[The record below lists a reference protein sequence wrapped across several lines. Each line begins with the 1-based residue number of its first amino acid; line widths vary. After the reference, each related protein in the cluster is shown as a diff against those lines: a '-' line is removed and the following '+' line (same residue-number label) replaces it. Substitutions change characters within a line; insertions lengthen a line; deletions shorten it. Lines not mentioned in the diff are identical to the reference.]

1 MVDVERRQNYM
12 TLSKVASVVRAEV
25 DIHERI
31 ANKGLG
37 DPMLEQVIAFALVK
51 GKKNGLYL
59 QSEVDDATKSGSFLC
74 IFNIDR

>member
-37 DPMLEQVIAFALVK
+37 DPMLEQVIAFALVVEK
-51 GKKNGLYL
+51 MAFTYC
-59 QSEVDDATKSGSFLC
+59 Q
-74 IFNIDR
+74 R

>member
-1 MVDVERRQNYM
+1 MDELDRIKTEYHRHMVDVERRQNYM

-37 DPMLEQVIAFALVK
+37 DPMLEQVIVFALCH
-51 GKKNGLYL
+51 GKKM
-59 QSEVDDATKSGSFLC
+59 AFT
-74 IFNIDR
+74 

>member
-1 MVDVERRQNYM
+1 MDELDRIKTEYHRHMVDVERRQNYM

-37 DPMLEQVIAFALVK
+37 DPMLEQVNVITDVK
-51 GKKNGLYL
+51 GRITHL
-59 QSEVDDATKSGSFLC
+59 F
-74 IFNIDR
+74 